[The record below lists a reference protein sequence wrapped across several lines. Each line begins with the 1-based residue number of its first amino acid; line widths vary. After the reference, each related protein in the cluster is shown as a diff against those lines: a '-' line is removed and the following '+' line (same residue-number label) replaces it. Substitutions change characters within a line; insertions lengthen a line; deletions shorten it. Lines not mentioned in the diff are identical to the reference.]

1 MIPFQKG
8 EEREASV
15 LSPER
20 KILTLHGVNNQKRT
34 NRCLAWSLDTTFLP
48 AEVRENAAIAFPGV

>member
-15 LSPER
+15 LSLER

-34 NRCLAWSLDTTFLP
+34 NRCLRL
-48 AEVRENAAIAFPGV
+48 EPGHNVSAG